1 MSFEKRGRKG
11 KNDMR
16 YRRYRRY
23 RDIEIWRYG
32 DIEELILRVIFKV
45 FHKSGRFFE
54 KEGKD
59 Y

>member
-1 MSFEKRGRKG
+1 
-11 KNDMR
+11 MR